1 MSASIELYNNYLCDL
16 LIHGYSHKHCQ
27 VSIDRDICSVCSKY
41 IYIPSNLLPLEDD
54 YKMTE
59 VNYLLFNY
67 GFVSGRWDHT
77 VSSTDK
83 LKLARFNKSYAEFGR
98 RIGIP
103 FMHDTLCQIIDQKL
117 LNAMTLCVDWNTPSL
132 QAYESRYYSVVY
144 SYRAILKY
152 KEYDKYLNIAID
164 LSKKGIGLR
173 CKYMSKLIAMYEY
186 YYFDLYVLKFI
197 KQTLN
202 AEDSTELINLL
213 QMRINDELNGN
224 QGIDFDEWSNYNSMK
239 MSSLT
244 QIIIMEHEQN
254 VDHLMCELDNI
265 LSFVRFKYK
274 MIRARITKAVGVE
287 REAFIPSKTVV
298 QIISHV
304 VLGTLVVSWVIPTAP
319 ICIVGANCYKYMSN
333 DPRDEIELF
342 DNLAK
347 YIYPWVPPN
356 ERVLDAWLP

>member
-197 KQTLN
+197 KETLYIN
-202 AEDSTELINLL
+202 AEDSTELINVL
-213 QMRINDELNGN
+213 QMRIHEELKGN
-224 QGIDFDEWSNYNSMK
+224 LGASTELSIDFDEWSNCNSMT

-244 QIIIMEHEQN
+244 QIIIMEHQQN
-254 VDHLMCELDNI
+254 INHLMCELDKI
-265 LSFVRFKYK
+265 LSFVRLKYQ
-274 MIRARITKAVGVE
+274 MIRARMIETLDIG
-287 REAFIPSKTVV
+287 RMCFTPSKTVV
-298 QIISHV
+298 QKISHV
-304 VLGTLVVSWVIPTAP
+304 VLGTLVRSWVNTTAP
-319 ICIVGANCYKYMSN
+319 IGIVGANCYKYLSN
-333 DPRDEIELF
+333 DSRSEIELF
-342 DNLAK
+342 DNVAR
-347 YIYPWVPPN
+347 YIYPWYHP
-356 ERVLDAWLP
+356 

>member
-27 VSIDRDICSVCSKY
+27 VLINRDISYVCSKY
-41 IYIPSNLLPLEDD
+41 IYISSNLLPWVDDYSSD

-59 VNYLLFNY
+59 VNYLLFNH
-67 GFVSGRWDHT
+67 GHGSVPTPLG
-77 VSSTDK
+77 SSD
-83 LKLARFNKSYAEFGR
+83 LELIQLNKSYSECLYAESGLEELKYNL
-98 RIGIP
+98 G
-103 FMHDTLCQIIDQKL
+103 QIKDKKL
-117 LNAMTLCVDWNTPSL
+117 LNAITLCVDWNRSKNHL
-132 QAYESRYYSVVY
+132 DW
-144 SYRAILKY
+144 YRFKD
-152 KEYDKYLNIAID
+152 YDKYLNIAID
-164 LSKKGIGLR
+164 WSKKGIDLR